1 MTDNKNT
8 KTAET
13 PENKQSAQVTVNTEK
28 TAAKT
33 QAANNQQTDEQSIK
47 KMANNA
53 VGQAKEKAAGLLD
66 EQKSKATTGLNNVAD
81 SIRKVG
87 ENLRDSDEQNSI
99 AQTAARYGD
108 SLAQQIENLSGYL
121 EDAKLKDL
129 TRDIEGFARRQPAL
143 FVGGAFLVG
152 VLAARF
158 LKTSAPD
165 QNSSRRFNANRRE
178 NNSADGGSV
187 NSATASQSV

>member
-165 QNSSRRFNANRRE
+165 QNSSRPFNANRRE